1 MAVIVILFSREKKTK
16 KFSEQ
21 VFAAANGNT
30 QMTGDSATTHFGMR
44 LTRKKE
50 RKKNLNWEWE
60 WTFMRFAKTKQK
72 SFYTIPDTFI
82 VLFF

>member
-50 RKKNLNWEWE
+50 RKKNLN
-60 WTFMRFAKTKQK
+60 
-72 SFYTIPDTFI
+72 
-82 VLFF
+82 